1 MIVSDTYRLPI
12 AVLALALSLPFLA
25 GCDDAPPPPPPKP
38 ASPAADNKPKPP
50 MPVAKKIATV
60 QEFKRKDWGSAPRDP
75 FTFVPPAAKSK
86 DEGEDRERG
95 PLENFK
101 VNSLK
106 LVAIIT
112 GTSVPKAMF
121 TDDTGFGHV
130 AKEGDRIGT
139 DGAII
144 TAIRLNEVEITSD
157 QSQVLG
163 SDIDLEGETA
173 GEAPEAQAVP
183 IIIRLSDTDIEVD
196 KGSATNEEL
205 VEELELDKKRKAA
218 GNRSQ
223 PVQ

>member
-1 MIVSDTYRLPI
+1 MIALDTHRL
-12 AVLALALSLPFLA
+12 LATVVAAMASFTMTA
-25 GCDDAPPPPPPKP
+25 GCDDARPPPAPKP
-38 ASPAADNKPKPP
+38 GAPAADKKPEVPLP
-50 MPVAKKIATV
+50 AARKIATS
-60 QEFKRKDWGSAPRDP
+60 EDFKRRDWGSAPRDP
-75 FTFVPPAAKSK
+75 FTFIPPAEKSK
-86 DEGEDRERG
+86 DDQEDRERG

-101 VNSLK
+101 VGSLK

-121 TDDTGFGHV
+121 SDDTGFGHV

-163 SDIDLEGETA
+163 SDIDLEGEAA
-173 GEAPEAQAVP
+173 GESPEAQAVP

-196 KGSATNEEL
+196 KGSASNEEL
-205 VEELELDKKRKAA
+205 VDELELDKKRKAA
-218 GNRSQ
+218 GNRSRQ
-223 PVQ
+223 VQ